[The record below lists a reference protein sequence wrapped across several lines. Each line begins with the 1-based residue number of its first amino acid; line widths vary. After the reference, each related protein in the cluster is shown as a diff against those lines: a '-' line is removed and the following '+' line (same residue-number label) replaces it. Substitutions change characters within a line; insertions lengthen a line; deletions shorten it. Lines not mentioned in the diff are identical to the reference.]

1 MSGITD
7 FIARW
12 EVSGASERANYQL
25 FLSEL
30 AEVLGFEKPHP
41 ATGTPDLDTYTFE
54 RPVTF
59 NNPNGSTS
67 TGFIDLYKRGCFVLE
82 AKQGSEKNEP
92 TDPKQLTLLPKDA
105 YFVTIKRLQDH
116 DELFASLMSKKY
128 RAMAYFGSEA
138 KQPFDDLKAVRA
150 KLIVSASSLIRHY
163 PRNGGRRPTAWNRW
177 EANIGWELEPDAV
190 DEITAQ
196 VEALIAD
203 VDARYG
209 RWLLRASS

>member
-67 TGFIDLYKRGCFVLE
+67 TGFIDLYKRGCFMLE
-82 AKQGSEKNEP
+82 AKQGSEKNKP
-92 TDPKQLTLLPKDA
+92 ADPQQLTLLPDDEARNTRRGTAVRGTKGWDDA
-105 YFVTIKRLQDH
+105 
-116 DELFASLMSKKY
+116 M
-128 RAMAYFGSEA
+128 
-138 KQPFDDLKAVRA
+138 LKARGQA
-150 KLIVSASSLIRHY
+150 YNYARSLPIAEGWPPFLIV
-163 PRNGGRRPTAWNRW
+163 
-177 EANIGWELEPDAV
+177 
-190 DEITAQ
+190 
-196 VEALIAD
+196 AD
-203 VDARYG
+203 VG
-209 RWLLRASS
+209 HVIASAMTP